1 MSPVKLDYGRY
12 VSNKLWNLF
21 RLYANYSQDVD
32 SISYTTKS
40 PLKLVDRY
48 ILSKCEV
55 VAREMEKS
63 LDEFDVETA
72 CLTSVDFLLNSVCDL
87 YLLLSAIISSFVEYA
102 KPDLKG
108 ELSNKVH
115 TLDVFRVV
123 LFHVLNQLH
132 LFLPHETE
140 EINSQLTDPFISLLQ
155 QRYFTVG
162 NELRRD
168 LVDTEAI
175 QRVEVLIYSCN
186 HN

>member
-63 LDEFDVETA
+63 LYAFYVESA

-102 KPDLKG
+102 KPDLTG

-132 LFLPHETE
+132 LFLPHDTE